1 MATQEDQ
8 DTPTPKKELAPD
20 NVSEPLRM
28 PTRKELVLFGVF
40 GLAPIIV
47 LYLFASQAFDDPK
60 GRAFEQERRLLMTSC
75 MEQFGTSDQKNRER
89 CREIIDEPL
98 LTCYE
103 SLADQ
108 RDGTVADRLALRQ
121 CITGREDDLFRLRE
135 EAVSDASSTP

>member
-1 MATQEDQ
+1 MATREQ
-8 DTPTPKKELAPD
+8 DSSPAHAEVASN

-28 PTRKELVLFGVF
+28 PSRKELLLFGIF
-40 GLAPIIV
+40 GLVPIVV

-75 MEQFGTSDQKNRER
+75 MEQFGTADQKNRER

-103 SLADQ
+103 GLANPT
-108 RDGTVADRLALRQ
+108 DGTVADRLALRQ

-135 EAVSDASSTP
+135 DAAAPSTP